1 MPAAPP
7 SLMPPADRGH
17 EPVLRAKPSRV
28 PPPPSTSRSLPPM
41 PAIEPILEK
50 AADAR
55 SLRDWDG
62 ALEAYKKALFL
73 VDAAD
78 TASQAS
84 LYAYVA
90 EVKLAQD
97 KLRAKEEELI
107 ALLRKSV
114 KVEVDES
121 ALATVKIDMGD
132 GGGPASAMADAGT
145 PSPSNDAG
153 RRGDAGR

>member
-1 MPAAPP
+1 M
-7 SLMPPADRGH
+7 
-17 EPVLRAKPSRV
+17 RAKPSRV
-28 PPPPSTSRSLPPM
+28 PSPPSTSRSLPPM

-73 VDAAD
+73 VDPAD

-97 KLRAKEEELI
+97 KKREAETNFEKALAVSPKHMRSLDSLVMLATDAKEWSE
-107 ALLRKSV
+107 
-114 KVEVDES
+114 
-121 ALATVKIDMGD
+121 
-132 GGGPASAMADAGT
+132 DA
-145 PSPSNDAG
+145 
-153 RRGDAGR
+153 RRRARR